1 MSDFRPLVALIFT
14 VNYDVLLYTLPAAAL
29 VAGAALVIF
38 YSKKTIPEMVAI
50 FAGLFLI
57 LSTLSLGVLHF
68 VFRVPVGR
76 VEVVRYTGEGPPDGR
91 YERRRT
97 PTQSARPEP
106 RAVLALRQYSFRTL
120 PPR

>member
-57 LSTLSLGVLHF
+57 LSAASLGVLHF

-91 YERRRT
+91 LERGRT

-106 RAVLALRQYSFRTL
+106 RAVLALRQYSFCTL